1 MSFNQQRVSRFKLK
15 LNNDQFFTF
24 TGKQPFMKH
33 EENKMCP
40 EGLAINTVTRC
51 KEANQWSA
59 TMSLNPKRDVRVGNW
74 PSVPYGCS
82 SQIGGDHTFHFST
95 NSMTDNGRFT
105 TGEFVMIC
113 EIG

>member
-1 MSFNQQRVSRFKLK
+1 MQNVIDKLT
-15 LNNDQFFTF
+15 LHIQ
-24 TGKQPFMKH
+24 GKKPFMKLGS
-33 EENKMCP
+33 NKICK

-59 TMSLNPKRDVRVGNW
+59 TMSLNPIREVQVGNW

-82 SQIGGDHTFHFST
+82 YQVGGDYTFHFST
-95 NSMTDNGRFT
+95 NSLTDYGRFT
-105 TGEFVMIC
+105 TGEFAMIC